1 MRSASAST
9 KRGETVSVTSVTR
22 RAALSSLGV
31 FAVIRPG
38 LVRPA
43 RAQKAVRFRDIRV
56 DVWRLRAD
64 AGDATADWIEEELP
78 KDLAQVLTPYMA
90 PAERNGAT
98 LLARIE
104 TIDLGSSG
112 GARGAGG
119 ATDSMEGVLIV
130 SGPRGVIAAET
141 PLRAT
146 ASYEPNAVDQSLFEE
161 AYHRRVI
168 ALAEAFAGWAP
179 RQLGI

>member
-1 MRSASAST
+1 MSIRF
-9 KRGETVSVTSVTR
+9 VTR
-22 RAALSSLGV
+22 RAALLSLGS
-31 FAVIRPG
+31 FAVSLGG
-38 LVRPA
+38 LGRA
-43 RAQKAVRFRDIRV
+43 RAQRAVRFRDIRV

-119 ATDSMEGVLIV
+119 ATDSMQGVLIV
-130 SGPRGVIAAET
+130 SGSRGVIAAET

-146 ASYEPNAVDQSLFEE
+146 ASYQPNAVDQSLFEE

>member
-1 MRSASAST
+1 M
-9 KRGETVSVTSVTR
+9 TR
-22 RAALSSLGV
+22 RAALLSLGA
-31 FAVIRPG
+31 FAVGSLGALPG
-38 LVRPA
+38 A

-64 AGDATADWIEEELP
+64 AGDTTADWIEEELP
-78 KDLAQVLTPYMA
+78 KDLAQVLIPYMA

-104 TIDLGSSG
+104 TIDLGSGG
-112 GARGAGG
+112 GARGGG
-119 ATDSMEGVLIV
+119 GVTDSMEGVLIV
-130 SGPRGVIAAET
+130 SGPRGVIAAQT
-141 PLRAT
+141 PLRAI
-146 ASYEPNAVDQSLFEE
+146 ASYEASAVDQSLFEE

-168 ALAEAFAGWAP
+168 ALAEAFAQWAP

>member
-1 MRSASAST
+1 M
-9 KRGETVSVTSVTR
+9 SVTSVTR

-112 GARGAGG
+112 GA
-119 ATDSMEGVLIV
+119 TDSMEGVLIV

-146 ASYEPNAVDQSLFEE
+146 ASYEASAVDQSLFEE

>member
-1 MRSASAST
+1 MSIRF
-9 KRGETVSVTSVTR
+9 VTR
-22 RAALSSLGV
+22 RAALLSLGA
-31 FAVIRPG
+31 FAVSLGG
-38 LVRPA
+38 LGRA
-43 RAQKAVRFRDIRV
+43 RAQRAVRFRDIRV

-64 AGDATADWIEEELP
+64 AGDATADWIEAELP

-104 TIDLGSSG
+104 TIDLGSG

-146 ASYEPNAVDQSLFEE
+146 ASYQPNAVDQSLFEE

>member
-1 MRSASAST
+1 MSISF
-9 KRGETVSVTSVTR
+9 VSR
-22 RAALSSLGV
+22 RALLTSLGV
-31 FAVIRPG
+31 SPVLRVGG
-38 LVRPA
+38 LRRA
-43 RAQKAVRFRDIRV
+43 WAQKAVRFRDIRV

-64 AGDATADWIEEELP
+64 EGDATADWIEEELP
-78 KDLAQVLTPYMA
+78 KDLARVLTPYMA

-130 SGPRGVIAAET
+130 SGPRGVIAAKT

-146 ASYEPNAVDQSLFEE
+146 ASYLPNAVDQSLFEE
-161 AYHRRVI
+161 AYHQRVI

>member
-9 KRGETVSVTSVTR
+9 KRGGPVSVSSVTR

-78 KDLAQVLTPYMA
+78 KDLAKALPPYMR
-90 PAERNGAT
+90 PAERTGAT
-98 LLARIE
+98 C
-104 TIDLGSSG
+104 
-112 GARGAGG
+112 
-119 ATDSMEGVLIV
+119 
-130 SGPRGVIAAET
+130 
-141 PLRAT
+141 
-146 ASYEPNAVDQSLFEE
+146 
-161 AYHRRVI
+161 
-168 ALAEAFAGWAP
+168 
-179 RQLGI
+179 

>member
-1 MRSASAST
+1 
-9 KRGETVSVTSVTR
+9 
-22 RAALSSLGV
+22 
-31 FAVIRPG
+31 
-38 LVRPA
+38 
-43 RAQKAVRFRDIRV
+43 VRFRDIRV

-90 PAERNGAT
+90 AERNGAT

-104 TIDLGSSG
+104 TIDLGSGG
-112 GARGAGG
+112 GARGAVS

-146 ASYEPNAVDQSLFEE
+146 ASYEASAVDQSLFAE

-168 ALAEAFAGWAP
+168 ALAEAFAKWAP

>member
-1 MRSASAST
+1 MSISF
-9 KRGETVSVTSVTR
+9 VTR
-22 RAALSSLGV
+22 RAAVLSLGA
-31 FAVIRPG
+31 FAVASLTG
-38 LVRPA
+38 LPRA

-56 DVWRLRAD
+56 DVWQLRAD

-90 PAERNGAT
+90 PAEHNGST

-119 ATDSMEGVLIV
+119 ATDLMEGVLIV

-146 ASYEPNAVDQSLFEE
+146 ASYEPSAVDQSLFEE
-161 AYHRRVI
+161 AYHQRVI

>member
-1 MRSASAST
+1 
-9 KRGETVSVTSVTR
+9 VTR
-22 RAALSSLGV
+22 RAALLSLGA
-31 FAVIRPG
+31 FAVVSLSG
-38 LVRPA
+38 LPRA
-43 RAQKAVRFRDIRV
+43 RAQKAVKFRDIRV

-64 AGDATADWIEEELP
+64 AGDATADWIEDELP

-112 GARGAGG
+112 GARGTGG
-119 ATDSMEGVLIV
+119 AIDSMDGVLIV

-146 ASYEPNAVDQSLFEE
+146 ASYEASAVNQSLFEE